1 MYSSTKK
8 SNESMSGTIASV
20 TIVALVII
28 LMWAGVFA
36 IYMARV

>member
-1 MYSSTKK
+1 MSPIEK
-8 SNESMSGTIASV
+8 SHSMSGTIASV

-36 IYMARV
+36 IYMDRV

>member
-1 MYSSTKK
+1 MYSNTKK
-8 SNESMSGTIASV
+8 SKYSMSGTIASV